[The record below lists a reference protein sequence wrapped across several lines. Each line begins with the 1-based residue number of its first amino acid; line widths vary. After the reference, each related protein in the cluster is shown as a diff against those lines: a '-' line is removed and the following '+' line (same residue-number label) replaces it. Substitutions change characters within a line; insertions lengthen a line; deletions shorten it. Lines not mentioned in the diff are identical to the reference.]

1 MISQK
6 FSKKE
11 RLKSRKKIHHLF
23 EYGKQF
29 KHYPFRII
37 WQVEE
42 QYNPSVLAR
51 IAISVSKRNIKKA
64 KDRNYIKRK
73 IREAYRKNK
82 YLLYN
87 DLQERKQSIS
97 FMVIFSSSDDLSQ
110 MCVENELVKALRKFI
125 KALIKY
131 NKR

>member
-11 RLKSRKKIHHLF
+11 RLKSRKKIQRLF
-23 EYGKQF
+23 EYGKPF

-42 QYNPSVLAR
+42 QYNPSNLAR

-87 DLQERKQSIS
+87 DLQERKQSIC
-97 FMVIFSSSDDLSQ
+97 FMVIFSTSDDLSHIS
-110 MCVENELVKALRKFI
+110 VEDELVKAIQKI
-125 KALIKY
+125 KKEMIKY
-131 NKR
+131 N

>member
-1 MISQK
+1 MISHK
-6 FSKKE
+6 FSQKE
-11 RLKSRKKIHHLF
+11 RLKSRKKIHQLF
-23 EYGKQF
+23 EYGRQF

-42 QYNPSVLAR
+42 QYNPSILAR

-97 FMVIFSSSDDLSQ
+97 FMVIFSTSDDLNHISL
-110 MCVENELVKALRKFI
+110 EDELVRAIQKI
-125 KALIKY
+125 KKEMIKY
-131 NKR
+131 N